1 MKPLLFCLLSLWF
14 AILPAGAREV
24 WVSGYYPG
32 WSQDK
37 VPPETL
43 PWNAITHLF
52 HFAGTVHP
60 DGSITLD
67 DFHLSP
73 AHIQTTVAAAH
84 KAGKKVLLVLGG
96 ANSGA
101 GFRGATSPANRQ
113 RFITD
118 IVALVAQYKYDGVDL
133 DWEPLLEKDNGLF
146 NDFVPLL
153 RAALK
158 QQNSQALLTAATG
171 PDPLQNKEIGKL
183 FAKLQNNFDQINLMT
198 YVLSGP
204 WPGWISWHGSPLYNG
219 GLHFEGGRELPSIQ
233 SNTANF
239 LTAGVKPEKL
249 GIGLAFHGDVWTGG
263 SGTPTGGV
271 TAPQQ
276 TWEEPPTMQ
285 NDVAYSEII
294 SRFYLPERA
303 RFDLA
308 TKTPYLSIDNPESK
322 QDVFVSYNDA
332 TAITERLRFLRKQE
346 LGGCI
351 IWHLGQDKMP
361 SGEQPLA
368 AAVAAFLAQTPK

>member
-1 MKPLLFCLLSLWF
+1 MKSLLLCLLSLCF
-14 AILPAGAREV
+14 SILPASAREV

-37 VPPETL
+37 VPPAAL

-52 HFAGTVHP
+52 HFAGTVQP
-60 DGSITLD
+60 DGSVTLD
-67 DFHLSP
+67 DFRLSP
-73 AHIQTTVAAAH
+73 LHIQATATAAH
-84 KAGKKVLLVLGG
+84 QAGKKVLLVIGG
-96 ANSGA
+96 ANSGN
-101 GFRGATSPANRQ
+101 GFRSATSPANRQ
-113 RFITD
+113 RFITN
-118 IVALVAQYKYDGVDL
+118 IVALVAQHKYDGIDL
-133 DWEPLLEKDNGLF
+133 DWEPLPAKDNELF

-153 RAALK
+153 RTALK
-158 QQNSQALLTAATG
+158 QQNPQSLLTAATG

-183 FAKLQNNFDQINLMT
+183 FAKLQDNFDQINLMT

-204 WPGWISWHGSPLYNG
+204 WPGWLSWHGSPLYNG

-233 SNTANF
+233 SNTADF
-239 LTAGVKPEKL
+239 LAAGVKPEKL

-276 TWEEPPTMQ
+276 MREEPPTMQ
-285 NDVAYSEII
+285 NDVAYSEIM
-294 SRFYLPERA
+294 SRFYLAERV
-303 RFDLA
+303 RFDPT
-308 TKTPYLSIDNPESK
+308 TKTPYLSIDNPDSK

-332 TAITERLRFLRKQE
+332 AAITERLRFVHKQD

-351 IWHLGQDKMP
+351 IWHLGQDRMP

-368 AAVAAFLAQTPK
+368 AAVAAFLAQAP